1 MTANKLATD
10 KVKQLLPYL
19 LTIILTL
26 VVSQWFQKDTQK
38 SPLGSSATN
47 TPMSF
52 SNVQVTQK
60 TSDDQ
65 PDLKLTQRY
74 TAIINNKKVEV
85 PVKDAVA
92 DPSVSTASTGA
103 TGYAASVTQEIDITP
118 LTKSLVPRW
127 ELGVGMGIDSN
138 DKVYIPLSVQRNYQH
153 DKAIQVELH
162 LGSNEIKGVE
172 VQHKWL
178 F

>member
-1 MTANKLATD
+1 MTA
-10 KVKQLLPYL
+10 KVRQILPYL

-26 VVSQWFQKDTQK
+26 VVSQWFQKDTLK
-38 SPLGSSATN
+38 SPSGFSTTN
-47 TPMSF
+47 TPVSF
-52 SNVQVTQK
+52 SNVQVTSK
-60 TSDDQ
+60 TSADQ

-92 DPSVSTASTGA
+92 DPTVPAASTGA
-103 TGYAASVTQEIDITP
+103 TGYAASVKQEIDITP
-118 LTKSLVPRW
+118 LVKSLVPRW
-127 ELGVGMGIDSN
+127 ELGIGMGVDGS
-138 DKVYIPLSVQRNYQH
+138 DKVYIPLSVQRNYKS